1 MDKEPRAQGSS
12 QVLSS
17 TWLCSAGMNPPVSIL
32 PACLPAEE
40 LRP

>member
-1 MDKEPRAQGSS
+1 MGKEPRAQGSS

-17 TWLCSAGMNPPVSIL
+17 TWLCSAGMNPLVSIL
-32 PACLPAEE
+32 PVRLPAEE